1 MDIRQTIGKRIHRLR
16 RQLDLTQQGLAEKIG
31 VNASYIGPLEKGLK
45 CPSITVLQKLAQEL
59 GQPVFSFFLDE
70 RTEGRDEDE
79 ASRLTAL
86 LAGHTPEERRFLFRM
101 VEEMSTLLRAQKE
114 SAGFPSRENGHLM
127 ERKEVEAQ
135 LGIAPDSHDEKIVTQ
150 AVS

>member
-16 RQLDLTQQGLAEKIG
+16 RQMDLTQQGLAEKIG

-59 GQPVFSFFLDE
+59 GQPVFSFFLEDQADSQ
-70 RTEGRDEDE
+70 GQDE
-79 ASRLTAL
+79 ADRMMAL
-86 LAGHTPEERRFLFRM
+86 LSSHSPGERRFILRM
-101 VEEMSTLLRAQKE
+101 VEEMSTLLRAHRGDEGGRGPLLERQEIEAMLGQAERRE
-114 SAGFPSRENGHLM
+114 SS
-127 ERKEVEAQ
+127 ERDGV
-135 LGIAPDSHDEKIVTQ
+135 S